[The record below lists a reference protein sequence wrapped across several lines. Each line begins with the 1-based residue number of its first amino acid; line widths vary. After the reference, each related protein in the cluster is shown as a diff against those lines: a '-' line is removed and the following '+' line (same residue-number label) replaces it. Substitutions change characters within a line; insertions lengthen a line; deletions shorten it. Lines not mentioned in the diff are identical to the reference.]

1 MIVNCRLH
9 DPITPIGL
17 DKQRRCDQ
25 SQQFCIS
32 DQEDTEELLFLR
44 QLTGRSIGQSF
55 RSNQHPNLNL
65 CEVCQF
71 NESRRLHYEDVPIIL
86 PVASPEFLDI
96 INIEVNG
103 DILNNGIEGDIEDEV
118 VLIIIEP
125 VPAAKPAGIDIED
138 EDPEQV
144 L

>member
-1 MIVNCRLH
+1 M
-9 DPITPIGL
+9 D
-17 DKQRRCDQ
+17 
-25 SQQFCIS
+25 
-32 DQEDTEELLFLR
+32 
-44 QLTGRSIGQSF
+44 
-55 RSNQHPNLNL
+55 L

-71 NESRRLHYEDVPIIL
+71 NNESRRLHYEDVPIIL